1 MFLLEVLLLLEEFL
15 EEFLLWVE
23 ALLTLSSDNEAQWRL
38 SLGSGL
44 LDSLLPR
51 DICLLELC
59 EDSPMF

>member
-1 MFLLEVLLLLEEFL
+1 MFLLEVLLLL

-23 ALLTLSSDNEAQWRL
+23 ALLTLSGDNEAQWRL

-59 EDSPMF
+59 DDSPMF

>member
-1 MFLLEVLLLLEEFL
+1 MLLLLEEFL
-15 EEFLLWVE
+15 EEILLFVE
-23 ALLTLSSDNEAQWRL
+23 TLLTLSGDIETQWRL

>member
-1 MFLLEVLLLLEEFL
+1 MLLEEFL
-15 EEFLLWVE
+15 LFFE
-23 ALLTLSSDNEAQWRL
+23 ALLTLSGDNEAQWRL

-59 EDSPMF
+59 DDSPMF

>member
-15 EEFLLWVE
+15 EEILLLVE
-23 ALLTLSSDNEAQWRL
+23 TLLTLSSDIEAQWRL

-51 DICLLELC
+51 DI
-59 EDSPMF
+59 